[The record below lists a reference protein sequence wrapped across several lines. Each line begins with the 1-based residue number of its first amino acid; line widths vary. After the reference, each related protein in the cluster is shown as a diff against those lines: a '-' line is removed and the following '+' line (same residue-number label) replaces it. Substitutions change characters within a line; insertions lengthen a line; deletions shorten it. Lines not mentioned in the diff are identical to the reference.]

1 MTEHATPQQHDLDD
15 RLQLLI
21 EITRDLDMD
30 FDKLAFTDSQPL
42 HSEMQLVYMSAYAS
56 ERFSSEIDQDA
67 LLRKPFSEGT
77 ITVKVRQTLDM
88 AHS

>member
-1 MTEHATPQQHDLDD
+1 
-15 RLQLLI
+15 
-21 EITRDLDMD
+21 
-30 FDKLAFTDSQPL
+30 
-42 HSEMQLVYMSAYAS
+42 MQVVYMSAYAS
-56 ERFSSEIDQDA
+56 ERFSGEIDQDA